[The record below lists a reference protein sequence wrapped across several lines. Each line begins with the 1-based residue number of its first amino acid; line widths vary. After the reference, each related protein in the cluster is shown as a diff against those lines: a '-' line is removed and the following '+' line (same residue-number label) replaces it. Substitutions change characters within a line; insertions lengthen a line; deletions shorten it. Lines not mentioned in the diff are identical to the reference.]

1 MNRLSPFEWT
11 VAIRF
16 LRQGRSQT
24 FLTVIGAAVGVAV
37 IVFMSALLAGVQAN
51 MFSRVLSSQ
60 AHITISPRD
69 EVARPLRNVSDKWEL
84 PTILRPAQRLRSIDQ
99 WQSISN
105 ELKLRSNVISVSPT
119 ASGSALAVRGES
131 SRAVSLT
138 GITPDD
144 FYRIVNIPEKIVLGS
159 AEMSQGNM
167 LVGVELANK
176 LGIGLGD
183 KIRLRIGA
191 VASTDEMFTIGG
203 IFDLGNKDA
212 NERTVYIPLRAA
224 QTLLDV
230 RGGITALG
238 VDLDDPYQA
247 EIVAAELRGSLG
259 VNAESWIAAFSELFT
274 ALRSQQLA
282 NFIIRFFVALAVALG
297 IASVLVVTVVQRTS
311 EIGILRAMGASR
323 GQVLRVFLIQ
333 GAVIGMVGSIAGS
346 AVGAGFVVL
355 WRFFARNADGSQFF
369 AISLPASLFLATG
382 LIATLTGVLTAILPA
397 IGAARLNPV
406 DAIRG

>member
-1 MNRLSPFEWT
+1 
-11 VAIRF
+11 
-16 LRQGRSQT
+16 
-24 FLTVIGAAVGVAV
+24 V

-69 EVARPLRNVSDKWEL
+69 EVARPLRSASDTWEL

-99 WQSISN
+99 WQSISS
-105 ELKLRSNVISVSPT
+105 ELRLRSNVIAVSPT
-119 ASGSALAVRGES
+119 ASGSALAVRGGS
-131 SRAVSLT
+131 SRAVSIT
-138 GITPDD
+138 GITPGD
-144 FYRIVNIPEKIVLGS
+144 FYRIVNIPGKIVLGS
-159 AEMSQGNM
+159 AEMSQGDM
-167 LVGVELANK
+167 LVGVDLASK

-183 KIRLRIGA
+183 KIRLRIGP
-191 VASTDEMFTIGG
+191 VASSDQMFTISG
-203 IFDLGNKDA
+203 IFDLGNRDA

-238 VDLDDPYQA
+238 VDLSDPYQA
-247 EIVAAELRGSLG
+247 EIVASEMRSSLG

-333 GAVIGMVGSIAGS
+333 GAVIGLVGSIAGS
-346 AVGAGFVVL
+346 AVGAGFVVM
-355 WRFFARNADGSQFF
+355 WRLFARNADGSEFF